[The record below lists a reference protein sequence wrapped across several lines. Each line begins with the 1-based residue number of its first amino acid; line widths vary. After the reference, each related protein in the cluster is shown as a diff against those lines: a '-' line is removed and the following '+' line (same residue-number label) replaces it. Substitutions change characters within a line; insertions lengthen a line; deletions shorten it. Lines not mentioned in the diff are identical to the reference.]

1 MTEMVYCY
9 DGSFDG
15 FLCCIFESYAK
26 HEVLTAI
33 NSDEDSEPT
42 LYPTRRVITDREH
55 ARRVYRKIRQISP
68 AAADLVR
75 RGFLTCMPEME
86 LHLYRLVVKLLREG
100 PGFLRNLSDET
111 LYPVLKAIRF
121 LGAEAEK
128 LRGFVRFSDFNGVL
142 GSEIEPKN
150 RILPVLR
157 GHFCSRYQNEK
168 FFIYDRTHR
177 EVLFYADGKAVILP
191 LEHFQMAP
199 PDETEASYRQL
210 WKRFYDTIAI
220 RERENP
226 RCRMTHMP
234 KRYWNTMTEFQ
245 GPEHFT
251 PQGSPADGPAL
262 SSPAGRPAPERPSG
276 SLPSA
281 PGSSL

>member
-26 HEVLTAI
+26 HEVLTTI

-42 LYPTRRVITDREH
+42 LYPTRRIVTDREH
-55 ARRVYRKIRQISP
+55 ARRVYRKIRQLSP

-75 RGFLTCMPEME
+75 RGFLTCMPDME
-86 LHLYRLVVKLLREG
+86 LHLYHLVAKLLREG

-111 LYPVLKAIRF
+111 LYPVLKAVRF

-177 EVLFYADGKAVILP
+177 EALFYADGKAVILP

-251 PQGSPADGPAL
+251 PQDSPADGPVP
-262 SSPAGRPAPERPSG
+262 SFPAGRPAPGRLAGP
-276 SLPSA
+276 LPSA
-281 PGSSL
+281 PGSSP

>member
-26 HEVLTAI
+26 KEALTAI
-33 NSDEDSEPT
+33 TSDEDFEPT
-42 LYPTRRVITDREH
+42 LYPTRQIVTDRDH
-55 ARRVYRKIRQISP
+55 ARRVYRKVRLLSP
-68 AAADLVR
+68 NAADLLR

-86 LHLYRLVVKLLREG
+86 MHLYRLTVKLLQEG
-100 PGFLRNLSDET
+100 PAFLRNLSDDT
-111 LYPVLKAIRF
+111 LYPVLKAIRH
-121 LGAEAEK
+121 LNGEAEK

-157 GHFCSRYQNEK
+157 GHFCSRYQNET

-177 EVLFYADGKAVILP
+177 EALFYADGKAVILP
-191 LEHFQMAP
+191 LEHFEMAP
-199 PDETEASYRQL
+199 PDETEAAYRRL

-251 PQGSPADGPAL
+251 AQGSPADGTAL
-262 SSPAGRPAPERPSG
+262 SSPDGRPAPGIPPG

-281 PGSSL
+281 AGSAP

>member
-26 HEVLTAI
+26 HEVLTTI

-42 LYPTRRVITDREH
+42 LYPTRRIVTDREH
-55 ARRVYRKIRQISP
+55 ARRVYRKIRQLSP

-75 RGFLTCMPEME
+75 RGFLTCMPDME
-86 LHLYRLVVKLLREG
+86 LHLYHLVAKLLREG

-111 LYPVLKAIRF
+111 LYPVLKAVRF

-177 EVLFYADGKAVILP
+177 EAMFYADGKAVILP

-251 PQGSPADGPAL
+251 PQDSPADGPVP
-262 SSPAGRPAPERPSG
+262 SFPAGRPAPGRLAGP
-276 SLPSA
+276 LPSA
-281 PGSSL
+281 PGSSP